1 MTLHLLVSHQW
12 PGILVL
18 TFEIESHMSFH
29 LFVALARRGALCQ
42 LLTEVALG
50 SLGYDGASIWHFL
63 LIALFSGGACRLIAL
78 CWNFD
83 SYSRDRM
90 SYDILSFRFDLPTQA
105 FYFLP
110 ERLID

>member
-1 MTLHLLVSHQW
+1 MT
-12 PGILVL
+12 
-18 TFEIESHMSFH
+18 FY
-29 LFVALARRGALCQ
+29 LFVAVAGRGPWSQ

-50 SLGYDGASIWHFL
+50 SLGYDVASICHFL
-63 LIALFSGGACRLIAL
+63 LIALLSGGACRLIAL
-78 CWNFD
+78 CWGFD

-90 SYDILSFRFDLPTQA
+90 SYDILSFRFDLPIQA